1 MNESDNESN
10 YIHISDNKSKY
21 GVESLV
27 DVCTGEGHFYINIP
41 QSLYLVHFYVACINN
56 IYP

>member
-1 MNESDNESN
+1 MNESESN